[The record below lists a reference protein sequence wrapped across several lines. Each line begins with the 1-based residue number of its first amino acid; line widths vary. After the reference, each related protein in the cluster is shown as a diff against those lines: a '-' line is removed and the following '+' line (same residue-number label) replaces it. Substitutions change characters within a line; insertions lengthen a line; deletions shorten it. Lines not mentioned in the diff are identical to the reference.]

1 MFRGHSAT
9 RERSSHHAVTC
20 IAMRVRRS
28 VARRSVL
35 RLLGSGTVG
44 AIVAA
49 CGESAPERPTPPPS
63 TGRGDLDAALQRAR
77 TAAGTVTERAP
88 EPGPSLPQA
97 GEQREV
103 PVAVMSLE
111 IAGPRIFALFANGLL
126 EAGRQS
132 EGRYKF
138 EDVPLDFFVTDDWR
152 MSRALAAVQASAPEL
167 VVFFGGDLDDLLAH
181 DQLTPLDDYL
191 AADPDF
197 DAGAFWPG
205 VLERGQH
212 NGVQFGLP
220 FAVSPEFTLVNGELA
235 TARDIELP
243 EPTLQAFTAE
253 AYLNTAQAFHE
264 PEPADGGAATQG
276 ILGVLFSEPTQA
288 GDYIVNPPLGI
299 ALNSALGS
307 FRDSAGG
314 LTPLQSDKAREVL
327 DFYRDLIHRHR
338 LIPIGNLD
346 YGHYLRTG
354 KWGLGFASIAFSDAG
369 QFGSNNR
376 VYPFP
381 AFGSGR
387 NPAFTFLLGV
397 VNSARDPNV
406 SYDALR
412 RLYSVMAP
420 DSTLPP
426 FRVDAAVIRQL
437 MPELHGD
444 DEHVIVHLLENA
456 TYPDLSRSEY
466 ELLSNSLVRD
476 VLLGDTDPGEGL
488 RRAVQELQASSVAS

>member
-1 MFRGHSAT
+1 MGSARRT
-9 RERSSHHAVTC
+9 AFS
-20 IAMRVRRS
+20 RRS
-28 VARRSVL
+28 AL
-35 RLLGSGTVG
+35 RALAAGPALL
-44 AIVAA
+44 ILAA
-49 CGESAPERPTPPPS
+49 CGEDAPKQPTPRAT
-63 TGRGDLDAALQRAR
+63 TGRRDLDAALQRAR
-77 TAAGTVTERAP
+77 TAAATVTERAP
-88 EPGPSLPQA
+88 APGPSLPQP

-103 PVAVMSLE
+103 PVAVMSLD
-111 IAGPRIFALFANGLL
+111 IAGPRILALFANGLR
-126 EAGRQS
+126 EASRQS

-138 EDVPLDFFVTDDWR
+138 DDVPLDFLVTKDWS
-152 MSRALAAVQASAPEL
+152 MSRTLAAVEASAPEL
-167 VVFFGGDLDDLLAH
+167 VVFFGNDLDDLVAH

-205 VLERGQH
+205 VLERGRH
-212 NGVQFGLP
+212 DGVQFGLP
-220 FAVSPEFTLVNGELA
+220 FAVSPSFTLVNGELA
-235 TARDIELP
+235 SARDIELP

-264 PEPADGGAATQG
+264 PEPPDGGAGTQG
-276 ILGVLFSEPTQA
+276 ILGVLFPEPTEH
-288 GDYIVNPPLGI
+288 GDYIVNPPLAV

-314 LTPLQSDKAREVL
+314 LTPLQSEKAREVL

-346 YGHYLRTG
+346 YGRYIQAGT
-354 KWGLGFASIAFSDAG
+354 WGMGFASIAFSDAG
-369 QFGSNNR
+369 QFGANNR

-387 NPAFTFLLGV
+387 NPTFTFLLGV
-397 VNSARDPNV
+397 VNSSRDPDV

-412 RLYSVMAP
+412 RLHAVIAP

-426 FRVDAAVIRQL
+426 FRVDAAAIRQL

-456 TYPDLSRSEY
+456 TYADLSRSEY
-466 ELLSNSLVRD
+466 QLLSNTLVRD

-488 RRAVQELQASSVAS
+488 RRAVQEMQELQAGG

>member
-1 MFRGHSAT
+1 M
-9 RERSSHHAVTC
+9 
-20 IAMRVRRS
+20 
-28 VARRSVL
+28 
-35 RLLGSGTVG
+35 LGSGTAGVV
-44 AIVAA
+44 AAA
-49 CGESAPERPTPPPS
+49 CGESAPEPTTPTPS
-63 TGRGDLDAALQRAR
+63 TGRRDLDAALERAR
-77 TAAGTVTERAP
+77 TAAASVTERAP
-88 EPGPSLPQA
+88 EPGPLLPQP
-97 GEQREV
+97 GEQRAM
-103 PVAVMSLE
+103 PVAVMSLDV
-111 IAGPRIFALFANGLL
+111 AGPRILALFANGLR
-126 EAGRQS
+126 EASRQS

-138 EDVPLDFFVTDDWR
+138 DDVPLDFFVTSDWS
-152 MSRALAAVQASAPEL
+152 MSRTLAAVEASAPEL
-167 VVFFGGDLDDLLAH
+167 VVFFGGDLDDLVAH

-197 DAGAFWPG
+197 DPGAYWPG
-205 VLERGQH
+205 VLERGRH

-220 FAVSPEFTLVNGELA
+220 FAVSPDFTLVNGELA
-235 TARDIELP
+235 AVRDIELP

-264 PEPADGGAATQG
+264 PEPPDGGTGTQG
-276 ILGVLFSEPTQA
+276 ILGVLFSEPTQQ

-307 FRDSAGG
+307 FRDSAGS
-314 LTPLQSDKAREVL
+314 LTPLESDKAREVL
-327 DFYRDLIHRHR
+327 DFYRDLVHRHR

-346 YGHYLRTG
+346 YGRYIQAGR
-354 KWGLGFASIAFSDAG
+354 WGMGFASIAFSDAG
-369 QFGSNNR
+369 QFIANNR

-397 VNSARDPNV
+397 VNSGRDPDV

-412 RLYSVMAP
+412 RLHAVIGP

-444 DEHVIVHLLENA
+444 DEHVILHLLENA

-466 ELLSNSLVRD
+466 ALLSNSLVRD

-488 RRAVQELQASSVAS
+488 RRAVQAMQELQAGG

>member
-1 MFRGHSAT
+1 
-9 RERSSHHAVTC
+9 
-20 IAMRVRRS
+20 MRVRPG
-28 VARRSVL
+28 VTRRSVL
-35 RLLGSGTVG
+35 RMLGSGSLGV
-44 AIVAA
+44 IVAA
-49 CGESAPERPTPPPS
+49 CGESEPAQPTPPAS

-77 TAAGTVTERAP
+77 TAAASVTERAP
-88 EPGPSLPQA
+88 EPGPSLPQP
-97 GEQREV
+97 GERREV
-103 PVAVMSLE
+103 PVAVMSLDV
-111 IAGPRIFALFANGLL
+111 AGPRILALFANGLR
-126 EAGRQS
+126 EASRQS

-138 EDVPLDFFVTDDWR
+138 DDVPLDFFVTSDWS
-152 MSRALAAVQASAPEL
+152 MSRTLAAVEASAPEL
-167 VVFFGGDLDDLLAH
+167 VVFFGPDLVDLVAH

-197 DAGAFWPG
+197 DPGAFWPG
-205 VLERGQH
+205 VLERGRH
-212 NGVQFGLP
+212 NGEQFGLP
-220 FAVSPEFTLVNGELA
+220 FAVSPDFTLVNGELA
-235 TARDIELP
+235 AARDIELP

-264 PEPADGGAATQG
+264 PEPPDGGTGTQG
-276 ILGVLFSEPTQA
+276 ILGVLFSEPTQQ

-314 LTPLQSDKAREVL
+314 LTPLESDKAREVL
-327 DFYRDLIHRHR
+327 DFYRDLVHRHR

-346 YGHYLRTG
+346 YGQYIRTG
-354 KWGLGFASIAFSDAG
+354 KWGMGYASIAFSDAG
-369 QFGSNNR
+369 QFGANNR

-397 VNSARDPNV
+397 VNSGRDPDV

-412 RLYSVMAP
+412 RLHAVIGP

-426 FRVDAAVIRQL
+426 FRVDAAVIRQR

-466 ELLSNSLVRD
+466 ALLSNSLIRD
-476 VLLGDTDPGEGL
+476 VLLGDTDPAEGL
-488 RRAVQELQASSVAS
+488 RRAVQEMQELQAGG

>member
-1 MFRGHSAT
+1 M
-9 RERSSHHAVTC
+9 
-20 IAMRVRRS
+20 
-28 VARRSVL
+28 
-35 RLLGSGTVG
+35 LGSGAAG
-44 AIVAA
+44 IVAAA
-49 CGESAPERPTPPPS
+49 CGESAPEPTTPTPS
-63 TGRGDLDAALQRAR
+63 TGRRDLDAALARAR
-77 TAAGTVTERAP
+77 TAAASVTERAP
-88 EPGPSLPQA
+88 EPGPSLPQP
-97 GEQREV
+97 GEQRAV
-103 PVAVMSLE
+103 PVAVMSLDV
-111 IAGPRIFALFANGLL
+111 AGPRILALFANGLR
-126 EAGRQS
+126 EASRQS

-138 EDVPLDFFVTDDWR
+138 DDVPLDFFVTSDWS
-152 MSRALAAVQASAPEL
+152 MSRTLAAVEASAPEL
-167 VVFFGGDLDDLLAH
+167 VVFFGGDLDDLVAH

-197 DAGAFWPG
+197 DPGAYWPG
-205 VLERGQH
+205 VLERGRH

-220 FAVSPEFTLVNGELA
+220 FAVSPDFTLVNGELA
-235 TARDIELP
+235 AVRDIELP

-264 PEPADGGAATQG
+264 PEPPDGGTGTQG
-276 ILGVLFSEPTQA
+276 ILGVLFSEPTQQ

-314 LTPLQSDKAREVL
+314 LTPLESDKAREVL
-327 DFYRDLIHRHR
+327 DFYRDLVHRHR

-346 YGHYLRTG
+346 YGRYIQAGR
-354 KWGLGFASIAFSDAG
+354 WGMGFASIAFSDAG
-369 QFGSNNR
+369 QFIANNR

-397 VNSARDPNV
+397 VNSGRDPDV

-412 RLYSVMAP
+412 RLHAVIGP

-466 ELLSNSLVRD
+466 ALLSNSLVRD

-488 RRAVQELQASSVAS
+488 RRAVQAMQELQAGG